1 MIRESTMFLL
11 NSKKKKKKG
20 GEKKYITKSRFR
32 SQKPHFSK
40 KKNTHG

>member
-11 NSKKKKKKG
+11 NSKKKGG